1 MDGQY
6 PQDIFMQNTD
16 PSLMDFEMD
25 IFWVTVPGED
35 PITWLQK
42 YPNRFRLCHI
52 KDREKGAKEGDGD
65 TSTDLGTGSIDFKKI
80 LRVAKENGME
90 YYIVEQEKYTNSTP
104 VKSAKVDA
112 DYMKALTF

>member
-1 MDGQY
+1 
-6 PQDIFMQNTD
+6 MQNSN
-16 PSLMDFEMD
+16 PELVDFEMD
-25 IFWVTVPGED
+25 IFWVEVPGED

-52 KDREKGAKEGDGD
+52 KDREKGAKKGDGE
-65 TSTDLGTGSIDFKKI
+65 TSTDLGTGSIDYKKI

-104 VKSAKVDA
+104 LKSAQVDA
-112 DYMKALTF
+112 DYLKNLKF